1 MASSFQ
7 NFLKKYAKGDDNKI
21 TKGDIKD
28 FAARGGSQ
36 KKAEKYLSKIE
47 NQQDKKNKAAFGI
60 KIGDKAFTAA
70 GKASNFGS
78 PASGNPS
85 AGGTSGYSGT
95 DIDLGVYKDMAR
107 TDYMYADALAQAGY
121 NSDQLIESIRA
132 EANVAVASAY
142 SGAQMYAADAA
153 AGASMYG
160 ADRQKE
166 YMMYGAEQDRLARE
180 NVADIQGGYSLD
192 LQEIVNAGAK
202 DVEKIRGEYGLE
214 GEKLRG
220 EYGLEM
226 ERLRGDTARDVAS
239 RQKDAQV
246 FGSLLSGFWT

>member
-7 NFLKKYAKGDDNKI
+7 DFLNKYAKGDDNKI
-21 TKGDIKD
+21 TKRDIKD

-70 GKASNFGS
+70 SKASNFGLPS
-78 PASGNPS
+78 SVSVTPSDNAS
-85 AGGTSGYSGT
+85 AGGASGYSGT
-95 DIDLGVYKDMAR
+95 DIDVGVLKDLD
-107 TDYMYADALAQAGY
+107 DYYTANKDFLAQGLY
-121 NSDQLIESIRA
+121 NNNELITKIKGKYLA
-132 EANVAVASAY
+132 
-142 SGAQMYAADAA
+142 
-153 AGASMYG
+153 YG
-160 ADRQKE
+160 AD
-166 YMMYGAEQDRLARE
+166 QDRLARE
-180 NVADIQGGYSLD
+180 NVASIQGEYSLD
-192 LQEIVNAGAK
+192 LQEIVNAGAR

>member
-7 NFLKKYAKGDDNKI
+7 DFLKKYAKGDDNKI
-21 TKGDIKD
+21 TKRDIKD

-47 NQQDKKNKAAFGI
+47 KQTGKKNKAAFGI

-78 PASGNPS
+78 PVSVTPSDNPL
-85 AGGTSGYSGT
+85 YSGT
-95 DIDLGVYKDMAR
+95 DIDVAVLKDLDDHR
-107 TDYMYADALAQAGY
+107 TANEDLLRQAGY
-121 NSDQLIESIRA
+121 NSDQLITKIKGKYLA
-132 EANVAVASAY
+132 
-142 SGAQMYAADAA
+142 
-153 AGASMYG
+153 YG
-160 ADRQKE
+160 AD
-166 YMMYGAEQDRLARE
+166 QDRLARE
-180 NVADIQGGYSLD
+180 NVASIQGEYSLD
-192 LQEIVNAGAK
+192 LQEIVNAGAR
-202 DVEKIRGEYGLE
+202 DVEKIRGEYGFL